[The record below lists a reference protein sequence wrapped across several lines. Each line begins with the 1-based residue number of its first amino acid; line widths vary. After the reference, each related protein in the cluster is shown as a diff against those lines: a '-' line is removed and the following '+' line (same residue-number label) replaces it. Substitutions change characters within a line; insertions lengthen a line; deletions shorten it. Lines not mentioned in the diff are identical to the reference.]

1 MSHWQAIDDT
11 RSSVL
16 GTNQL
21 ANILRRAIAENHP
34 FPASIRT
41 MDWETAS
48 ALQSWFYATRWG
60 RLVPR
65 HACSRLRVI
74 FRFARQALI
83 ARRHNGSWWELDYWH
98 PRCDPRIPIG
108 EREPLANYGCSP
120 GQITVPWLREAIKW
134 HLGIALESGALRWTT
149 VSQER
154 LPCLMRFDRW
164 LTTASGDPVDVLGP
178 PAGAA
183 AQAAAFRRWDADP
196 DNRQLRQSDR
206 CHQGPVNA
214 RLINDDLRAVA
225 ELFAFIAANPG
236 RNPGR
241 TGRIALAAHH
251 RSPRRQLVPAGLPDP
266 AQAHTGRPVLR
277 R

>member
-1 MSHWQAIDDT
+1 MASERPGHLRLAGDADPIWRLWEELPAGWRSPIIGPDVQDWAAVTENGDARINLAGLPGLIAAELAWMSHWQAIDGI

-65 HACSRLRVI
+65 HARSRLRVI
-74 FRFARQALI
+74 FRFTRQALI
-83 ARRHNGSWWELDYWH
+83 ARCHNGSWWEMDYWH

-134 HLGIALESGALRWTT
+134 HLGTALESGALRWTT
-149 VSQER
+149 ASQER

-164 LTTASGDPVDVLGP
+164 LTTA
-178 PAGAA
+178 
-183 AQAAAFRRWDADP
+183 
-196 DNRQLRQSDR
+196 
-206 CHQGPVNA
+206 
-214 RLINDDLRAVA
+214 
-225 ELFAFIAANPG
+225 
-236 RNPGR
+236 
-241 TGRIALAAHH
+241 
-251 RSPRRQLVPAGLPDP
+251 
-266 AQAHTGRPVLR
+266 
-277 R
+277 